1 MFNRGRLASTKAD
14 NFQKMVVCVAL
25 IYCTC
30 QLMNVYGHAKIVFL
44 HLKSG
49 NTEKVLPY
57 DGYETIL
64 NEVLNS
70 SVNLF
75 VYIAAS
81 TKFRK
86 DFCKYVLLR

>member
-1 MFNRGRLASTKAD
+1 MFNRRRLASTKAD
-14 NFQKMVVCVAL
+14 DFQKMVVYVAL

-30 QLMNVYGHAKIVFL
+30 QLMDVFGHAKMVFL
-44 HLKSG
+44 HLESG
-49 NTEKVLPY
+49 NSEKALP
-57 DGYETIL
+57 YETIL